1 MLEKLGEIPRLSTD
15 DQFVHFKFLVLGDY
29 CQVRERRC
37 VKESAPVEYCAN
49 AALDK
54 SDLPLDASDQI
65 TFFSIDFQ
73 GLSLEFYGHR
83 LVVSHRGAVNV
94 LPDDEAPLIQILGD
108 FFSSSNGKGGI
119 RCRRLWKW

>member
-1 MLEKLGEIPRLSTD
+1 MK
-15 DQFVHFKFLVLGDY
+15 V
-29 CQVRERRC
+29 
-37 VKESAPVEYCAN
+37 SAPVEYCAN

-73 GLSLEFYGHR
+73 GFSLEFYGHR
-83 LVVSHRGAVNV
+83 LVVSHRGAVNG